1 MAMRPQLRPASARHR
16 IPLTRCAILAACG
29 VLAAAC
35 GSTAAPAASP
45 PHGTSTGTA
54 GTTASAKAS
63 LDITLAGPATGSV
76 SKHWTLRCDPAG
88 GTHPDAQAAC
98 RQLLAAK
105 NPFVPIPRG
114 IMCPM
119 IAAGPQR
126 ATSSGTF
133 FGQHVA
139 ANFARTGCEATRWS
153 ELGDVFGSGPV
164 PASGTG
170 AESGSPVH

>member
-1 MAMRPQLRPASARHR
+1 MGMKFSLRHVRSGAGYLLPATLCV
-16 IPLTRCAILAACG
+16 IT
-29 VLAAAC
+29 AAAC
-35 GSTAAPAASP
+35 GSVTSTSSASKPSASAPAAKVSLIVVV
-45 PHGTSTGTA
+45 
-54 GTTASAKAS
+54 KAS
-63 LDITLAGPATGSV
+63 PGATPRR
-76 SKHWTLRCDPAG
+76 WTLRCDPAG
-88 GTHPDAQAAC
+88 GTHPHAKAAC

-119 IAAGPQR
+119 IAVGPQR
-126 ATSSGTF
+126 ATISGIF
-133 FGQHVA
+133 FGQHVTS
-139 ANFARTGCEATRWS
+139 NFARTGCGATRWS

>member
-45 PHGTSTGTA
+45 PHGGTSTGTA

-88 GTHPDAQAAC
+88 GTAPDPAAAC
-98 RQLLAAK
+98 ARLTGVKDILDPQ
-105 NPFVPIPRG
+105 PVHV
-114 IMCPM
+114 MCPM
-119 IAAGPQR
+119 IMADAR
-126 ATSSGTF
+126 SYLLSGTW
-133 FGQHVA
+133 FGRPIHLTIVDG
-139 ANFARTGCEATRWS
+139 GCQLGRWAQ
-153 ELGDVFGSGPV
+153 LNQVFN
-164 PASGTG
+164 
-170 AESGSPVH
+170 

>member
-1 MAMRPQLRPASARHR
+1 MGMRFSLRHARTGAGYLLPATLCV
-16 IPLTRCAILAACG
+16 IT
-29 VLAAAC
+29 AAAC
-35 GSTAAPAASP
+35 GSVTSTSSASKPSASAPAPAAKVSL
-45 PHGTSTGTA
+45 TVVV
-54 GTTASAKAS
+54 KAS
-63 LDITLAGPATGSV
+63 PGASP
-76 SKHWTLRCDPAG
+76 KRWTLRCDPAG

-105 NPFVPIPRG
+105 HPFAPIPRG

-126 ATSSGTF
+126 ATISGTF

-139 ANFARTGCEATRWS
+139 SNFARTGCEATRWS
-153 ELGDVFGSGPV
+153 ELGDVFGSG
-164 PASGTG
+164 ATSGSG